1 MSAAEQR
8 ARVLIVD
15 DNPSNRLLL
24 RAHLENS
31 HEVFEAADGPSALA
45 LVERAP
51 VDLVLLDVM
60 MPGMNGMEVCRRLKH
75 ARVEYLPV
83 LLLTAL
89 GERDDRLAGLESGA
103 DDFLTKPVDRQEL
116 LLRVRTF
123 LRLRGQ
129 DQRIR
134 QQLKELGERDETIQL
149 QLDQLRAVDAMKDDL
164 VSLLVHDLRNPLAGI
179 MGFLGMLAEDVT
191 DQDLRSQADMALE
204 ASSRLREILEDILS
218 VRLLESGNIVLH
230 REWVEARRL
239 VSDAIGS
246 VLGAA
251 RARQVEIS
259 AVIDHTDIGMQADR
273 KLVRRA
279 IENLLSNAVKYSPS
293 GSIVRVAVKPT
304 GGEVQIEVADRGQ
317 GIPNNLKEQLFQKF
331 GSVESARGEARRG
344 VGLGLYLVKLV
355 ATAHG
360 GRTLVRDRRGG
371 GTAVGLLVPG
381 Q

>member
-1 MSAAEQR
+1 VTAPKRSR
-8 ARVLIVD
+8 LLIVD
-15 DNPSNRLLL
+15 DNVSNRLLL

-31 HEVFEAADGPSALA
+31 YEVLEAADGPSALA
-45 LVERAP
+45 LVENTP

-60 MPGMNGMEVCRRLKH
+60 MPGMNGMEVCRRLKQG
-75 ARVEYLPV
+75 RVEYLPV

-116 LLRVRTF
+116 ILRVRTF
-123 LRLRGQ
+123 LRLRDQ

-134 QQLKELGERDETIQL
+134 QQLKDLGERDETIQL

-218 VRLLESGNIVLH
+218 VRLLESGNIVLQ

-246 VLGAA
+246 VSGAA
-251 RARQVEIS
+251 RARQVEIA
-259 AVIDHTDIGMQADR
+259 AVIDHTDIGIQADR

-293 GSIVRVAVKPT
+293 GSIVRVAVRPT
-304 GGEVQIEVADRGQ
+304 AGEVQIEVADRGQ

-381 Q
+381 P

>member
-1 MSAAEQR
+1 VSEKQR
-8 ARVLIVD
+8 SRVLIVD
-15 DNPSNRLLL
+15 DNVSNRLLL
-24 RAHLENS
+24 RAHLENE
-31 HEVFEAADGPSALA
+31 HEVLEAADGPSALS
-45 LVERAP
+45 LVERTP

-60 MPGMNGMEVCRRLKH
+60 MPGMNGMEVCRRLKEN
-75 ARVEYLPV
+75 RVEYLPV

-103 DDFLTKPVDRQEL
+103 DDFLSKPVDRQEL

-123 LRLRGQ
+123 LRLRDQ

-134 QQLKELGERDETIQL
+134 QQLKDLGERDETIQL

-218 VRLLESGNIVLH
+218 VRMLESGNIVLR

-246 VLGAA
+246 VSGAA

-259 AVIDHTDIGMQADR
+259 AVIDRSDIAIQADR

-293 GSIVRVAVKPT
+293 GSVVRVAVRPS
-304 GGEVQIEVADRGQ
+304 GDEVQIEVADRGQ

-381 Q
+381 P

>member
-1 MSAAEQR
+1 MSEKQR
-8 ARVLIVD
+8 SRVLIVD
-15 DNPSNRLLL
+15 DNVSNRLLL
-24 RAHLENS
+24 RAHLENE
-31 HEVFEAADGPSALA
+31 HEVLEAADGPSALS
-45 LVERAP
+45 LVERTP

-60 MPGMNGMEVCRRLKH
+60 MPGMNGMEVCRRLKEN
-75 ARVEYLPV
+75 RVEYLPV

-103 DDFLTKPVDRQEL
+103 DDFLSKPVDRQEL

-123 LRLRGQ
+123 LRLRDQ

-134 QQLKELGERDETIQL
+134 QQLKDLGERDETIQL

-218 VRLLESGNIVLH
+218 VRMLESGNIVLR

-246 VLGAA
+246 VSGAA

-259 AVIDHTDIGMQADR
+259 AVIDRSDIAIQADR

-293 GSIVRVAVKPT
+293 GSVVRVAVRPS
-304 GGEVQIEVADRGQ
+304 GDEVQIEVADRGQ

-381 Q
+381 P